1 MNMKPKLFCRS
12 IIFSA
17 LILFTINNV
26 LLSQTTVVKGK
37 LLDVE
42 GNPSK
47 YALVGIAARIGGN
60 AHDYVRCDPKGIYSI
75 TLTSHGQNFLI
86 YSIPSHSSLSIPV
99 QNNKDKEFTIDV
111 TLAPYKY
118 KENFDDIGVA
128 GTMNDF
134 NMRSPEKM
142 KKRDDGTYAIEIT
155 SNQKEIKY
163 ELCGIEKYNRT
174 INAPGSMT
182 FEPDSTGD
190 YWSIVS
196 VIGGKATIVF
206 DPSKLLRKDADYMV
220 SFNGSDYDE
229 KLFKVNDEYGKI
241 NTDASQ
247 KMREYKEAGKNS
259 QDFQYDRGSY
269 FEELLKKIDAEKDR
283 EFKEYLELVYVSFS
297 MYKPLEYSFEKAT
310 SFFESIAPEES
321 AWELMPSAFYAYHF
335 LFPQY
340 KWNELEDKFLKASRD
355 NTIKVSIL
363 SGRLANAKFSGKEEE
378 LKKLHALIATDYKNV
393 KEFQDLLK
401 RFPIESKI
409 KVGLEIPDYEVVSI
423 DNAAVKYSK
432 KSMLGKVY
440 MIDFW
445 ATWCGP
451 CVGEMEALHKM
462 YEKFKEKGFEILSF
476 SLDMN
481 PADIVKFR
489 NAKWK
494 MPWKNSF
501 IGNEEGRKVA
511 DRFEVIGIPRPILV
525 SAEGKILEMENEL
538 RSTNLEKTLSKYFK

>member
-1 MNMKPKLFCRS
+1 MKPKLFCRS

-60 AHDYVRCDPKGIYSI
+60 AHDYVRCDPKGNYSI

-363 SGRLANAKFSGKEEE
+363 SGRLANAKFSGNEEE

>member
-1 MNMKPKLFCRS
+1 
-12 IIFSA
+12 
-17 LILFTINNV
+17 
-26 LLSQTTVVKGK
+26 
-37 LLDVE
+37 
-42 GNPSK
+42 
-47 YALVGIAARIGGN
+47 
-60 AHDYVRCDPKGIYSI
+60 
-75 TLTSHGQNFLI
+75 
-86 YSIPSHSSLSIPV
+86 
-99 QNNKDKEFTIDV
+99 
-111 TLAPYKY
+111 
-118 KENFDDIGVA
+118 
-128 GTMNDF
+128 
-134 NMRSPEKM
+134 
-142 KKRDDGTYAIEIT
+142 
-155 SNQKEIKY
+155 
-163 ELCGIEKYNRT
+163 
-174 INAPGSMT
+174 
-182 FEPDSTGD
+182 
-190 YWSIVS
+190 
-196 VIGGKATIVF
+196 
-206 DPSKLLRKDADYMV
+206 
-220 SFNGSDYDE
+220 
-229 KLFKVNDEYGKI
+229 
-241 NTDASQ
+241 
-247 KMREYKEAGKNS
+247 
-259 QDFQYDRGSY
+259 
-269 FEELLKKIDAEKDR
+269 
-283 EFKEYLELVYVSFS
+283 

-363 SGRLANAKFSGKEEE
+363 SGRLANAKFSGNEEE

-501 IGNEEGRKVA
+501 IGNEEGRKVS

>member
-1 MNMKPKLFCRS
+1 MKPKLFCRS

-60 AHDYVRCDPKGIYSI
+60 AHDYVRCDPKGNYSI

-163 ELCGIEKYNRT
+163 ELCGIKKYNRT

-247 KMREYKEAGKNS
+247 KMREYREAGKNS

>member
-1 MNMKPKLFCRS
+1 MKPKLFCRS

-60 AHDYVRCDPKGIYSI
+60 AHDYVRCDPKGNYSI

-247 KMREYKEAGKNS
+247 KMREYREAGKNS

-501 IGNEEGRKVA
+501 IGNEEGRKVS

>member
-60 AHDYVRCDPKGIYSI
+60 AHDYVRCDPKGNYSI

-247 KMREYKEAGKNS
+247 KMREYREAGKNS

-335 LFPQY
+335 LFAQY

-501 IGNEEGRKVA
+501 IGNEEGRKVS

>member
-1 MNMKPKLFCRS
+1 MKPKLFCRS

-60 AHDYVRCDPKGIYSI
+60 AHDYVRCDPKGNYSI

-247 KMREYKEAGKNS
+247 KMREYREAGKNS

-501 IGNEEGRKVA
+501 TGNEEGRKVS

>member
-60 AHDYVRCDPKGIYSI
+60 AHDYVRCDPKGNYSI

-501 IGNEEGRKVA
+501 TGNEEGRKVS

>member
-1 MNMKPKLFCRS
+1 MKPKLFCRS

-60 AHDYVRCDPKGIYSI
+60 ALDYVRCDPKGNYSI

-363 SGRLANAKFSGKEEE
+363 SGRLANAKFSGNEEE

>member
-1 MNMKPKLFCRS
+1 MKPKLFCRS

-60 AHDYVRCDPKGIYSI
+60 AHDYVRCDPKGNYSI

-247 KMREYKEAGKNS
+247 KMREYREAGKNS

>member
-1 MNMKPKLFCRS
+1 MKPKLFCRS

>member
-1 MNMKPKLFCRS
+1 MKPKLFCRS

-60 AHDYVRCDPKGIYSI
+60 AHDYVRCDPKGNYSI

>member
-247 KMREYKEAGKNS
+247 KMREYREAGKNS